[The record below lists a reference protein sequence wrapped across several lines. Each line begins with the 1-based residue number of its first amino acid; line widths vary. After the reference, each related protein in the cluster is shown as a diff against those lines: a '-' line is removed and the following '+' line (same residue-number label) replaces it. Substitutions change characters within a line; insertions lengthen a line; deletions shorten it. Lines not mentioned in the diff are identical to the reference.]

1 MIHNL
6 RLICLFLLLF
16 PVSILSA
23 QNEPTMFQFSGTY
36 KTVSVKVSIQTPG
49 KDVKE
54 TEIETTEADFL
65 EKVGIKA
72 RKTEFVSD
80 GTFKLTYY
88 GENDL
93 PVDVSS
99 GTWNF
104 MEGKMVLI
112 HEKPAFDKMVFSFKV
127 SEEGKKVDYEGL
139 VDWDKDGEKDDLIRF
154 TDQKQEDEMMT
165 YYMIFLYRGEKAND
179 IPKEKLAEIQAAH
192 LDNINKLAAEGKLV
206 LAGPFM
212 DNDDLR
218 GIFILKAGSLEE
230 AQEFTNTDPAVKAGR
245 LRMEVKP
252 WYGPSKLQYLFD

>member
-1 MIHNL
+1 
-6 RLICLFLLLF
+6 
-16 PVSILSA
+16 
-23 QNEPTMFQFSGTY
+23 MFQFSGTY

-112 HEKPAFDKMVFSFKV
+112 HEKPAFDKMVFS
-127 SEEGKKVDYEGL
+127 
-139 VDWDKDGEKDDLIRF
+139 
-154 TDQKQEDEMMT
+154 
-165 YYMIFLYRGEKAND
+165 
-179 IPKEKLAEIQAAH
+179 
-192 LDNINKLAAEGKLV
+192 
-206 LAGPFM
+206 
-212 DNDDLR
+212 
-218 GIFILKAGSLEE
+218 
-230 AQEFTNTDPAVKAGR
+230 
-245 LRMEVKP
+245 
-252 WYGPSKLQYLFD
+252 

>member
-1 MIHNL
+1 
-6 RLICLFLLLF
+6 
-16 PVSILSA
+16 
-23 QNEPTMFQFSGTY
+23 
-36 KTVSVKVSIQTPG
+36 
-49 KDVKE
+49 
-54 TEIETTEADFL
+54 
-65 EKVGIKA
+65 
-72 RKTEFVSD
+72 
-80 GTFKLTYY
+80 
-88 GENDL
+88 
-93 PVDVSS
+93 
-99 GTWNF
+99 
-104 MEGKMVLI
+104 MVLI
-112 HEKPAFDKMVFSFKV
+112 YEKPTSDKMVFSFKV